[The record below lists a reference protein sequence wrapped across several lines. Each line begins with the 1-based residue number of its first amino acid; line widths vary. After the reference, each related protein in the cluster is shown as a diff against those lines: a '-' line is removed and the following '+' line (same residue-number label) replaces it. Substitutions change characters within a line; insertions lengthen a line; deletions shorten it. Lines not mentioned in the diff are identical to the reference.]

1 MKSLC
6 GDTLTAD
13 KVMQALKQLYGGDH
27 RAERKD
33 MRRSAQRAGAKPME
47 PYFADDYVDD
57 EALYEECARLV

>member
-6 GDTLTAD
+6 GGSLTLD

-33 MRRSAQRAGAKPME
+33 QRRATQRAGAKPTE
-47 PYFADDYVDD
+47 TYFGEDFVEEYEYYD
-57 EALYEECARLV
+57 EEED